1 MQKNGLNNLKRNRM
15 ATAVE
20 WYQKAIFEILKEKEN
35 LSDEIFLQNILN
47 AHLQAKEMEK
57 QVNAEIRNNAIDN
70 IIESFIDEF
79 KSKIAPTMGVLIEL
93 DRLKDKYTN
102 KEII

>member
-1 MQKNGLNNLKRNRM
+1 M

-57 QVNAEIRNNAIDN
+57 QQIIKAVYDSMGTNFDPNMGRAEQYYNENYG
-70 IIESFIDEF
+70 
-79 KSKIAPTMGVLIEL
+79 K
-93 DRLKDKYTN
+93 
-102 KEII
+102 

>member
-1 MQKNGLNNLKRNRM
+1 MQVLIGMMQKNGLNNLKRNRM

-57 QVNAEIRNNAIDN
+57 QQIIKAVYDSMGTNFDPNMGRAEQYYNENYG
-70 IIESFIDEF
+70 
-79 KSKIAPTMGVLIEL
+79 K
-93 DRLKDKYTN
+93 
-102 KEII
+102 

>member
-1 MQKNGLNNLKRNRM
+1 M

-57 QVNAEIRNNAIDN
+57 QQIIDAN
-70 IIESFIDEF
+70 IQGFEDGINHEMDI
-79 KSKIAPTMGVLIEL
+79 PTKFQNSLQYYNETY
-93 DRLKDKYTN
+93 KDKL
-102 KEII
+102 

>member
-1 MQKNGLNNLKRNRM
+1 MK
-15 ATAVE
+15 TAIE

-57 QVNAEIRNNAIDN
+57 QAHEETWDVAHQAGRFEGKGIAEENWQTFEQYYN
-70 IIESFIDEF
+70 ETF
-79 KSKIAPTMGVLIEL
+79 KS
-93 DRLKDKYTN
+93 
-102 KEII
+102 

>member
-1 MQKNGLNNLKRNRM
+1 MQVLIGMMQKNGLNNLKRNRM

-57 QVNAEIRNNAIDN
+57 QEKRAEYMRGWKDGLSCKSINN
-70 IIESFIDEF
+70 
-79 KSKIAPTMGVLIEL
+79 KMK
-93 DRLKDKYTN
+93 
-102 KEII
+102 

>member
-57 QVNAEIRNNAIDN
+57 QHIINARQSGINAAINGRSISNIDYYN
-70 IIESFIDEF
+70 ETYKPE
-79 KSKIAPTMGVLIEL
+79 
-93 DRLKDKYTN
+93 
-102 KEII
+102 